1 MSRSLSRWQAVV
13 LGAVV
18 LLAAGLVVAG
28 VFAVGSRGWF
38 GRDALHVQSD
48 FENVGGVEVGTRV
61 RVRGIDAGEV
71 VDRQIV
77 RLENGKRAVRLR
89 LRIQG
94 KFRQDVHTNS
104 TVQIVSEGLLGGK
117 ALEIRP
123 PVGKEGPPAPEDAVL
138 RSEPTTDLVDALGE
152 VKTEVK
158 EALTEVKGALKG
170 FSEGMED
177 IRREGVSALRS
188 IDGFARS
195 GQRTMQSAEQSSD
208 ALKRLPIVRG
218 YVQDP
223 TALLVRPNASRNR
236 RVYKESDLFEPGR
249 AQLTARGREVL
260 NEVGGWMDGLK
271 HPGSDVVVVS
281 YAAPGGKG
289 DPRTTQEVTRQQAQA
304 VVDYLKKHHSVHK
317 LGWVR
322 SRKVTA
328 LGMGEQPPPAPE
340 PSPLPPARVEMLVFV
355 PGQ

>member
-1 MSRSLSRWQAVV
+1 VSRSLSRWQAVV
-13 LGAVV
+13 LGLVV
-18 LLAAGLVVAG
+18 LVGGLLVVGG

-38 GRDALHVQSD
+38 GKNVLHVKASFQ
-48 FENVGGVEVGTRV
+48 EVRGVEVGTRV
-61 RVRGIDAGEV
+61 RIRGIDAGEV
-71 VDRQIV
+71 VQIIPPEDSQGPV
-77 RLENGKRAVRLR
+77 LLR
-89 LRIQG
+89 LRIKGEYRKQV
-94 KFRQDVHTNS
+94 RSNS
-104 TVQIVSEGLLGGK
+104 TVQIVSEGMIGGK
-117 ALEIRP
+117 VLEIRP
-123 PVGKEGPPAPEDAVL
+123 PQGKPGPEAGEDEVL
-138 RSEPTTDLVDALGE
+138 RSEPTTELSDV
-152 VKTEVK
+152 
-158 EALTEVKGALKG
+158 LTQVGDTLKG
-170 FSEGMED
+170 ISSGE
-177 IRREGVSALRS
+177 EGVGRELVSAIRS
-188 IDGFARS
+188 INDAARS
-195 GQRTMQSAEQSSD
+195 GKEAMESGKAALDRSQRTMASFEQSSD

-218 YVQDP
+218 YVKDP

-236 RVYKESDLFEPGR
+236 KVYKEADLFEPGR
-249 AQLTARGREVL
+249 AQLTGRGRDIL

-271 HPGSDVVVVS
+271 HPGSEVVVVS

-355 PGQ
+355 PS